1 MNYFLTYTVYVLIL
15 SVLMG
20 ISTWKLFKK
29 LGYSPLLAFIPFCN
43 YLVILKETK
52 HPRWWAILS
61 YLPIVGPIMMSVF
74 HLYLMDKFGKNL
86 IQNKFLTVFL
96 PFIYMAVVNYSKDT
110 EIEDELYLTEEQKE
124 RKERHDRVLNTS
136 AQIFDLFVT
145 QSSTKI
151 PNFSSDGEN
160 TKKKDSFLG
169 SITFA
174 VVFATIIHVFVT
186 QPFGIPTGS
195 MERTLLVG
203 DFLFVNKWSYGYRL
217 PMRPL
222 AIPFLQGTI
231 TDTGEKGNPK
241 DDPKSY
247 ADGVKLPYARIFQF
261 NKPQKNDVVV
271 FNYPQDSVH
280 TAIDRKDPYVKRCV
294 AVAGDTFEMRA
305 GRLFVNGKPE
315 TVLGDQEVQHA
326 YTVNTGTQLDIPSLY
341 NTYGFLPVREMQND
355 KGFVYMFQGLTD
367 KTAKEIKTLP
377 NVVSMEENIYPK
389 DSATISYKL
398 NADKSAYTKSID
410 TTQSIFP
417 INKPWN
423 QDWYG
428 PLKIPK
434 KGDVV
439 TINQETL
446 PEYQWIISKY
456 ENNKLENKNGK
467 IFINGKETN
476 QYTIQ
481 QDYYMMVGDNRDASL
496 DARFFGF
503 VPEENIVGKP
513 MFTWMSLQGAFK
525 DASSSYQAPFKIR
538 WDRMFKA
545 TNTGEANKTSY
556 WWVAAMILI
565 LFFGWEYFM
574 KLFGKKKTEDDL

>member
-1 MNYFLTYTVYVLIL
+1 MNYFLIYTVYVLVL

-20 ISTWKLFKK
+20 VSTWKLFKK
-29 LGYSPLLAFIPFCN
+29 MGYSPLVAFVPFYN
-43 YLVILKETK
+43 YFIILKEAE
-52 HPRWWAILS
+52 HPKWWAILS
-61 YLPIVGPIMMSVF
+61 YVPIVGPIMMSVF
-74 HLYLMDKFGKNL
+74 HIYLMKKFGKNL
-86 IQNKFLTVFL
+86 FQNQLLTVIL
-96 PFIYMAVVNYSKDT
+96 PFIYMAVVNYSK
-110 EIEDELYLTEEQKE
+110 EVELEDEKANELFLTDEEK
-124 RKERHDRVLNTS
+124 N
-136 AQIFDLFVT
+136 A
-145 QSSTKI
+145 
-151 PNFSSDGEN
+151 
-160 TKKKDSFLG
+160 KKKDSFMG

-222 AIPFLQGTI
+222 SIPFLQGTI
-231 TDTGEKGNPK
+231 FDAGQPGNPK

-247 ADGVKLPYARIFQF
+247 VDGVKLPYERILQF
-261 NKPQKNDVVV
+261 NKPQRNDVVV
-271 FNYPQDSVH
+271 FNYPRDSVH

-294 AVAGDTFEMRA
+294 AAAGDTFEMRA
-305 GRLFVNGKPE
+305 GRLFVNGKKE
-315 TVLGDQEVQHA
+315 NVLGDQEVQHA
-326 YTVNTGTQLDIPSLY
+326 YTVNTGAQLDIPGLY
-341 NTYGFLPVREMQND
+341 NTYGFLPVREMQSD
-355 KGFVYMFQGLTD
+355 KGFTYAFQGLTD
-367 KTAKEIKTLP
+367 KTASEIKALP
-377 NVVSMEENIYPK
+377 NVIDIQESIFPK

-398 NADKSAYTKSID
+398 NADKTAYTKSID

-428 PLKIPK
+428 PVRIPK

-439 TINQETL
+439 GINKETL
-446 PEYQWIISKY
+446 PMYQWIISEY
-456 ENNKLENKNGK
+456 EHNSLENKNGK
-467 IFINGKETN
+467 VFINGKEAT

-513 MFTWMSLQGAFK
+513 MFTWMSLQGVFK
-525 DASSSYQAPFKIR
+525 DSSSSYQAPFKIR

-545 TNTGEANKTSY
+545 TNTGEANKASY
-556 WWVAAMILI
+556 WWIAAMILV

>member
-15 SVLMG
+15 SLLMG

-29 LGYSPLLAFIPFCN
+29 MGYNPIFAFIPFYN
-43 YLVILKETK
+43 YFIILKETK
-52 HPRWWAILS
+52 HPKWWAILS

-74 HLYLMDKFGKNL
+74 HLYLMKKFGKNL
-86 IQNKFLTVFL
+86 FQHQLLTVVL
-96 PFIYMAVVNYSKDT
+96 PFIYMATVNYSKDV
-110 EIEDELYLTEEQKE
+110 EIETEAEEIYFAGEEKE
-124 RKERHDRVLNTS
+124 E
-136 AQIFDLFVT
+136 
-145 QSSTKI
+145 
-151 PNFSSDGEN
+151 
-160 TKKKDSFLG
+160 KKKDSFIG

-203 DFLFVNKWSYGYRL
+203 DFLFVNKWSYGYRM

-231 TDTGEKGNPK
+231 MDTGEPGNPK

-247 ADGVKLPYARIFQF
+247 VDGVKLPYERILQF
-261 NKPQKNDVVV
+261 KKPQRNDVVV

-294 AVAGDTFEMRA
+294 AAAGDTFEMRA

-326 YTVNTGTQLDIPSLY
+326 YTVETGAQLDIPGLY
-341 NTYGFLPVREMQND
+341 NTYGFLPVREMQTD
-355 KGFVYMFQGLTD
+355 KGFVYAFQGLTD
-367 KTAKEIKTLP
+367 KTAADIKALP
-377 NVVSMEENIYPK
+377 NVIAMEESIYPK

-398 NADKSAYTKSID
+398 NADKTAYTKSID

-428 PLKIPK
+428 PVRIPK

-439 TINQETL
+439 TINKETL
-446 PEYQWIISKY
+446 PMYQWIISEY
-456 ENNKLENKNGK
+456 EHNSLVNRDGK
-467 IFINGKETN
+467 IFINGQEAN
-476 QYTIQ
+476 QYTIK
-481 QDYYMMVGDNRDASL
+481 QDYYMMIGDNRDASL

-525 DASSSYQAPFKIR
+525 DASSTYQAPFKIR
-538 WDRMFKA
+538 WERMFKA

-556 WWVAAMILI
+556 WWIAAMILI
-565 LFFGWEYFM
+565 LFFGWEYFV
-574 KLFGKKKTEDDL
+574 KLFKKKKTEE

>member
-1 MNYFLTYTVYVLIL
+1 MNYFLTYAVYVLIL

-29 LGYSPLLAFIPFCN
+29 MGYNPLFSFIPFYN
-43 YLVILKETK
+43 YFIILKEAK
-52 HPRWWAILS
+52 QPAWWALLS
-61 YLPIVGPIMMSVF
+61 YLPIVGPIMMTVF
-74 HLYLMDKFGKNL
+74 HIYLMKKFGKSPL
-86 IQNKFLTVFL
+86 LTAIL
-96 PFIYMAVVNYSKDT
+96 PFIYMASVNYSNAELIDET
-110 EIEDELYLTEEQKE
+110 EDDLYLTEEE
-124 RKERHDRVLNTS
+124 
-136 AQIFDLFVT
+136 
-145 QSSTKI
+145 KI
-151 PNFSSDGEN
+151 EKG
-160 TKKKDSFLG
+160 KKKDSFLG

-217 PMRPL
+217 PMRPV
-222 AIPFLQGTI
+222 AVPFLQGTMF
-231 TDTGEKGNPK
+231 DSGEKGNPK

-247 ADGVKLPYARIFQF
+247 VDGIKLPYERILQF
-261 NKPQKNDVVV
+261 SKPQRNDVVV

-294 AVAGDTFEMRA
+294 AAAGDTFEMRA

-315 TVLGDQEVQHA
+315 TILGDQEVQHA
-326 YTVNTGTQLDIPSLY
+326 YTVNTGTQLDIPGMY
-341 NTYGFLPVREMQND
+341 NTFGFLPVREMQSD
-355 KGFVYMFQGLTD
+355 KGGFTYMFQGLTD
-367 KTAKEIKTLP
+367 QTAKEIKALP
-377 NVVSMEENIYPK
+377 NVISMEENIYPK

-398 NADKSAYTKSID
+398 NADKTAYTKSID

-439 TINQETL
+439 TVTAETL
-446 PEYQWIISKY
+446 PEYQWIIKKY
-456 ENNKLENKNGK
+456 ENSTLETKNGK

-525 DASSSYQAPFKIR
+525 DASSSYQAPFKVR

-556 WWVAAMILI
+556 WWIAAMILI
-565 LFFGWEYFM
+565 LFFGWEYFV
-574 KLFGKKKTEDDL
+574 KLFRKKKTEDD

>member
-1 MNYFLTYTVYVLIL
+1 MNYFLIYSVYVLIL

-29 LGYSPLLAFIPFCN
+29 MGYNPLFAFVPFYN
-43 YLVILKETK
+43 YFIIQKETK
-52 HPRWWAILS
+52 HPKWWVAMA
-61 YLPIVGPIMMSVF
+61 YLPIVGPIMMTVF
-74 HLYLMDKFGKNL
+74 HLFLMKHFGKSGFTQKL
-86 IQNKFLTVFL
+86 LTVIL
-96 PFIYMAVVNYSKDT
+96 PFIYMAIVNYSKDAEVET
-110 EIEDELYLTEEQKE
+110 EDELYLTEDEKKE
-124 RKERHDRVLNTS
+124 
-136 AQIFDLFVT
+136 
-145 QSSTKI
+145 
-151 PNFSSDGEN
+151 
-160 TKKKDSFLG
+160 KKKESFLG

-174 VVFATIIHVFVT
+174 VVFATIIHVFLT

-203 DFLFVNKWSYGYRL
+203 DFLFVNKWSYGYRM

-231 TDTGEKGNPK
+231 MDTGQKGNPK

-247 ADGVKLPYARIFQF
+247 VDAVKLPYSRLLQF
-261 NKPQKNDVVV
+261 NKPQKNDIVV

-294 AVAGDTFEMRA
+294 AVAGDVIEMRA
-305 GRLFVNGKPE
+305 GRLFVNGKAE
-315 TVLGDQEVQHA
+315 TVLGDHTVQHKYIA
-326 YTVNTGTQLDIPSLY
+326 QTGSQLDVPALY
-341 NTYGFLPVREMQND
+341 NKYGFLPLQEIQTQNGYLYD
-355 KGFVYMFQGLTD
+355 FQGLTD
-367 KTAKEIKTLP
+367 ETAKEIKALP
-377 NVVSMEENIYPK
+377 QIIKMEEHVWPK
-389 DSATISYKL
+389 DSAAVGYKL
-398 NADKSAYTKSID
+398 NAERDAYTKKID

-417 INKPWN
+417 INKKWN

-439 TINQETL
+439 TLNQETL
-446 PEYQWIISKY
+446 PEYQWIISEY
-456 ENNKLENKNGK
+456 EHNKLENKNGK
-467 IFINGKETN
+467 IFVNGQETN
-476 QYTIQ
+476 QYTIK
-481 QDYYMMVGDNRDASL
+481 QDYYMMIGDNRDASL

-513 MFTWMSLQGAFK
+513 MFIWMSVEGLFK
-525 DASSSYQAPFKIR
+525 DAGSSYQAPTKIR

-556 WWVAAMILI
+556 WWVAVLVLV
-565 LFFGWEYFM
+565 LFFGWDYIM
-574 KLFGKKKTEDDL
+574 KLFKKKETEE

>member
-1 MNYFLTYTVYVLIL
+1 MNYFLTYTVYVIIL

-20 ISTWKLFKK
+20 ISSWKLFKK
-29 LGYSPLLAFIPFCN
+29 MGYSPLFAFIPFYN
-43 YLVILKETK
+43 YFIILKETK
-52 HPRWWAILS
+52 HPKWWAILS

-74 HLYLMDKFGKNL
+74 HLYLVKKFGKTL
-86 IQNKFLTVFL
+86 FKDQILTVIL
-96 PFIYMAVVNYSKDT
+96 PFIYMAVINYSKDV
-110 EIEDELYLTEEQKE
+110 ELEDE
-124 RKERHDRVLNTS
+124 N
-136 AQIFDLFVT
+136 ANDLFLT
-145 QSSTKI
+145 DEEK
-151 PNFSSDGEN
+151 ND
-160 TKKKDSFLG
+160 KKKDTFIG

-217 PMRPL
+217 PMRPV

-231 TDTGEKGNPK
+231 MDTGQKGNPK

-247 ADGVKLPYARIFQF
+247 VDAVKLPYTRILQF

-294 AVAGDTFEMRA
+294 ATAGDTFEMRA

-326 YTVNTGTQLDIPSLY
+326 YVVNTKEQLDIPTLY
-341 NTYGFLPVREMQND
+341 KGYGFLPVNEEQTNS
-355 KGFVYMFQGLTD
+355 GFRYTFQGLTNKIAKD
-367 KTAKEIKTLP
+367 IKELPSVIDMQESILPKGTAA
-377 NVVSMEENIYPK
+377 VQ
-389 DSATISYKL
+389 YKL
-398 NADKSAYTKSID
+398 NSDRTAYTKSID
-410 TTQSIFP
+410 TAQSIFP
-417 INKPWN
+417 VNKAWN
-423 QDWYG
+423 PDWYG
-428 PLKIPK
+428 PVRIPK

-439 TINQETL
+439 VINQETL
-446 PEYQWIISKY
+446 PMYQWIISEY
-456 ENNKLENKNGK
+456 EHNSLEKKNGK
-467 IFINGKETN
+467 IFINGKEAN

-481 QDYYMMVGDNRDASL
+481 QDYYMMIGDNRDASL

-513 MFTWMSLQGAFK
+513 MFTWMSLQGAFS
-525 DASSSYQAPFKIR
+525 DSSSTYQAPFKIR
-538 WDRMFKA
+538 WERMFKA

-556 WWVAAMILI
+556 WWIAAMILI
-565 LFFGWEYFM
+565 LFFGWDYFM
-574 KLFGKKKTEDDL
+574 KLFRKKKTEE

>member
-15 SVLMG
+15 SILMG
-20 ISTWKLFKK
+20 VSTWKLFKK
-29 LGYSPLLAFIPFCN
+29 MGYSPLFAFIPFYN
-43 YLVILKETK
+43 YFIILKETK
-52 HPRWWAILS
+52 HPKWWAILS

-74 HLYLMDKFGKNL
+74 HLYLMKKFGKTL
-86 IQNKFLTVFL
+86 FKDQILTVIL
-96 PFIYMAVVNYSKDT
+96 PFIYMATVNYSKDV
-110 EIEDELYLTEEQKE
+110 ELEDE
-124 RKERHDRVLNTS
+124 N
-136 AQIFDLFVT
+136 ANDLFLT
-145 QSSTKI
+145 DEEK
-151 PNFSSDGEN
+151 EA
-160 TKKKDSFLG
+160 KKKDTFLG

-231 TDTGEKGNPK
+231 MDTGQKGNPK

-247 ADGVKLPYARIFQF
+247 VDGVKMPYTRILQF
-261 NKPQKNDVVV
+261 NKPQRNDVVV

-294 AVAGDTFEMRA
+294 AAAGDNFEMRG

-315 TVLGDQEVQHA
+315 TVLGDQEVQHR
-326 YTVNTGTQLDIPSLY
+326 YIVTTENQLDIPTLY
-341 NTYGFLPVREMQND
+341 KAYGFLPVQEVQQSN
-355 KGFVYMFQGLTD
+355 GGYLYAFQGLTD
-367 KTAKEIKTLP
+367 KTAKEIKELP
-377 NVVSMEENIYPK
+377 QVIDMKEDVSVKGEAAVYYK
-389 DSATISYKL
+389 DEAK
-398 NADKSAYTKSID
+398 TKID

-428 PLKIPK
+428 PVRIPK

-439 TINQETL
+439 AINSETL
-446 PEYQWIISKY
+446 PMYQWIISEY
-456 ENNKLENKNGK
+456 EHNSLEKKNGK
-467 IFINGKETN
+467 IFINGKEAN

-513 MFTWMSLQGAFK
+513 MFTWMSVQGVFP
-525 DASSSYQAPFKIR
+525 DASSTYQAPKKIR
-538 WDRMFKA
+538 WERMFKA

-556 WWVAAMILI
+556 WWIAAMILI

-574 KLFGKKKTEDDL
+574 KLFNKKKSEDEA

>member
-29 LGYSPLLAFIPFCN
+29 MGYNPLFAFIPFYN
-43 YLVILKETK
+43 YFIILKETK
-52 HPRWWAILS
+52 HPKWWAILS
-61 YLPIVGPIMMSVF
+61 YFPIVGPIMMSVF
-74 HLYLMDKFGKNL
+74 HLYLMKKFGKSL
-86 IQNKFLTVFL
+86 FKDQILTVIL
-96 PFIYMAVVNYSKDT
+96 PFIYMATVNYSKDV
-110 EIEDELYLTEEQKE
+110 EIEDE
-124 RKERHDRVLNTS
+124 N
-136 AQIFDLFVT
+136 ANDLFLT
-145 QSSTKI
+145 DEEK
-151 PNFSSDGEN
+151 DA
-160 TKKKDSFLG
+160 KKKDTFLG

-217 PMRPL
+217 PMRPV

-231 TDTGEKGNPK
+231 MDTGQKGNPK

-247 ADGVKLPYARIFQF
+247 VDGVKLPYTRILQF

-294 AVAGDTFEMRA
+294 ATAGDTFEMRA

-315 TVLGDQEVQHA
+315 IVLGDQEVQHR
-326 YTVNTGTQLDIPSLY
+326 YIVTTGSQLDIPSLY
-341 NTYGFLPVREMQND
+341 NTYGFLPVQEIQTD
-355 KGFVYMFQGLTD
+355 KGYLYAFQGLTD
-367 KTAKEIKTLP
+367 KTAAEIKGLSQ
-377 NVVSMEENIYPK
+377 VIEMKEDVSPK
-389 DSATISYKL
+389 GEAAIAYKDDL
-398 NADKSAYTKSID
+398 RTKID

-417 INKPWN
+417 VNKPWN
-423 QDWYG
+423 GDWYG
-428 PLKIPK
+428 PVRIPK

-439 TINQETL
+439 AINNESL
-446 PEYQWIISKY
+446 PMYQWIISEY
-456 ENNKLENKNGK
+456 EHNSLEKKNGK
-467 IFINGKETN
+467 IFINGKEAN

-513 MFTWMSLQGAFK
+513 MFTWMSLQGAFA
-525 DASSSYQAPFKIR
+525 DSSSTYQAPFKVR

-556 WWVAAMILI
+556 WWIAAMILI
-565 LFFGWEYFM
+565 LFFGWEYFV
-574 KLFGKKKTEDDL
+574 KLFKKKKSEDEL

>member
-29 LGYSPLLAFIPFCN
+29 MGYSPLLAFIPFYN
-43 YLVILKETK
+43 YFIILKETK
-52 HPRWWAILS
+52 HPKWWAILS

-74 HLYLMDKFGKNL
+74 HLYLVKKFGKTL
-86 IQNKFLTVFL
+86 FKDQILTVIL
-96 PFIYMAVVNYSKDT
+96 PFIYMAVINYSKDV
-110 EIEDELYLTEEQKE
+110 ELEDE
-124 RKERHDRVLNTS
+124 N
-136 AQIFDLFVT
+136 ANDLFFT
-145 QSSTKI
+145 DEEK
-151 PNFSSDGEN
+151 ND
-160 TKKKDSFLG
+160 KKKDTFIG

-217 PMRPL
+217 PMRPV

-231 TDTGEKGNPK
+231 MDTGQKGNPK

-247 ADGVKLPYARIFQF
+247 VDGVKLPYTRILQF

-294 AVAGDTFEMRA
+294 ATAGDTFEMRA

-315 TVLGDQEVQHA
+315 TVLGDQEVQHR
-326 YTVNTGTQLDIPSLY
+326 YIVTTGSQLDIPSLY
-341 NTYGFLPVREMQND
+341 NTYGFLPVQEVQTD
-355 KGFVYMFQGLTD
+355 KGYLYAFQGLTD
-367 KTAKEIKTLP
+367 KTAKEIKELSQ
-377 NVVSMEENIYPK
+377 VIDMKEEVSPKGEAAIYYRDEAK
-389 DSATISYKL
+389 
-398 NADKSAYTKSID
+398 TKID

-417 INKPWN
+417 VNKPWN

-428 PLKIPK
+428 PVRIPK

-439 TINQETL
+439 AINNETL
-446 PEYQWIISKY
+446 PMYQWIISEY
-456 ENNKLENKNGK
+456 EHNSLEKKNGK
-467 IFINGKETN
+467 IFINGKEAN

-513 MFTWMSLQGAFK
+513 MFTWMSLQGAFA
-525 DASSSYQAPFKIR
+525 DSSSTYQAPFKIR

-556 WWVAAMILI
+556 WWIAAMILI
-565 LFFGWEYFM
+565 LFFGWEYFV
-574 KLFGKKKTEDDL
+574 KLFRKNKTEND

>member
-20 ISTWKLFKK
+20 ISTWKLFRKM
-29 LGYSPLLAFIPFCN
+29 GYNPIFAFIPFYN
-43 YLVILKETK
+43 YFIILKETK
-52 HPRWWAILS
+52 HPKWWAILS

-74 HLYLMDKFGKNL
+74 HLYLVKKFGKTL
-86 IQNKFLTVFL
+86 FKDQILTVIL
-96 PFIYMAVVNYSKDT
+96 PFIYMAVINYSKDV
-110 EIEDELYLTEEQKE
+110 ELEDENANELFLTDEEK
-124 RKERHDRVLNTS
+124 N
-136 AQIFDLFVT
+136 AQ
-145 QSSTKI
+145 
-151 PNFSSDGEN
+151 
-160 TKKKDSFLG
+160 KKDTFIG

-217 PMRPL
+217 PMRPV

-231 TDTGEKGNPK
+231 MDTGEKGNPK

-247 ADGVKLPYARIFQF
+247 VEGVKLPYTRILQF
-261 NKPQKNDVVV
+261 NKPQRNDVVV

-294 AVAGDTFEMRA
+294 ATAGDTFEMRA

-326 YTVNTGTQLDIPSLY
+326 YVVNTSSQLDITTLY
-341 NTYGFLPVREMQND
+341 KGYGFLPVKEEQSD
-355 KGFVYMFQGLTD
+355 SGFTYTFHGLTD
-367 KTAKEIKTLP
+367 KIAKDIKALP
-377 NVVSMEENIYPK
+377 NIIDMEESVLPK
-389 DSATISYKL
+389 GMAAIQYKV
-398 NADKSAYTKSID
+398 NADKTALTKSID

-417 INKPWN
+417 VNKPWN

-428 PLKIPK
+428 PVRIPK

-439 TINQETL
+439 AINEETL
-446 PEYQWIISKY
+446 PMYQWIISEY
-456 ENNKLENKNGK
+456 EHNSLERKEGK
-467 IFINGKETN
+467 VFINGKEAN

-513 MFTWMSLQGAFK
+513 MFTWMSLQGMFS
-525 DASSSYQAPFKIR
+525 DSGSTYQAPFKIR

-556 WWVAAMILI
+556 WWIAAMILV
-565 LFFGWEYFM
+565 LFFGWEYFV
-574 KLFGKKKTEDDL
+574 KLFRKKKTEE

>member
-1 MNYFLTYTVYVLIL
+1 M
-15 SVLMG
+15 
-20 ISTWKLFKK
+20 
-29 LGYSPLLAFIPFCN
+29 
-43 YLVILKETK
+43 
-52 HPRWWAILS
+52 AI
-61 YLPIVGPIMMSVF
+61 I
-74 HLYLMDKFGKNL
+74 
-86 IQNKFLTVFL
+86 
-96 PFIYMAVVNYSKDT
+96 NYSKDV
-110 EIEDELYLTEEQKE
+110 EVEDE
-124 RKERHDRVLNTS
+124 N
-136 AQIFDLFVT
+136 ANDLFLTDEEKEV
-145 QSSTKI
+145 
-151 PNFSSDGEN
+151 
-160 TKKKDSFLG
+160 KKKDTFLG

-217 PMRPL
+217 PMRPV

-231 TDTGEKGNPK
+231 MDTGQKGNPK

-247 ADGVKLPYARIFQF
+247 VDGVKLPYTRILQF

-294 AVAGDTFEMRA
+294 ATAGDTFEMRA

-315 TVLGDQEVQHA
+315 SVLGDQEVQHR
-326 YTVNTGTQLDIPSLY
+326 YMVTTGSQLDIPALLY
-341 NTYGFLPVREMQND
+341 RDEA
-355 KGFVYMFQGLTD
+355 
-367 KTAKEIKTLP
+367 KTK
-377 NVVSMEENIYPK
+377 
-389 DSATISYKL
+389 
-398 NADKSAYTKSID
+398 ID

-428 PLKIPK
+428 PVRIPK

-439 TINQETL
+439 AINNETL
-446 PEYQWIISKY
+446 PMFQWIISEY
-456 ENNKLENKNGK
+456 EHNSLEKKNGK
-467 IFINGKETN
+467 IFINGKEAN

-513 MFTWMSLQGAFK
+513 MFTWMSLQGAFA
-525 DASSSYQAPFKIR
+525 DSGSTYQAPFKIR
-538 WDRMFKA
+538 WERMFKA

-556 WWVAAMILI
+556 WWIAAMILI
-565 LFFGWEYFM
+565 LFFGWEYFV
-574 KLFGKKKTEDDL
+574 KLFRKKNTEDEL

>member
-20 ISTWKLFKK
+20 ISSWKLFKK
-29 LGYSPLLAFIPFCN
+29 MGYSPLFAFIPFYN
-43 YLVILKETK
+43 YFIILKETK
-52 HPRWWAILS
+52 HPKWWAILS

-74 HLYLMDKFGKNL
+74 HLYLVKKFGKTL
-86 IQNKFLTVFL
+86 FKDQFLTVIL
-96 PFIYMAVVNYSKDT
+96 PFIYMAVINYSKDV
-110 EIEDELYLTEEQKE
+110 ELEDENANELFLTDEEKN
-124 RKERHDRVLNTS
+124 D
-136 AQIFDLFVT
+136 
-145 QSSTKI
+145 
-151 PNFSSDGEN
+151 
-160 TKKKDSFLG
+160 KKKDTFIG

-174 VVFATIIHVFVT
+174 VVFATIIHVFIT

-217 PMRPL
+217 PMRPV

-231 TDTGEKGNPK
+231 MDTGQKGNPK

-247 ADGVKLPYARIFQF
+247 VDAVKLPYTRILQF

-280 TAIDRKDPYVKRCV
+280 TATDRKDPYVKRCV
-294 AVAGDTFEMRA
+294 ATAGDTFEMRA

-315 TVLGDQEVQHA
+315 TVLGDQEVQHR
-326 YTVNTGTQLDIPSLY
+326 YIVTTGSQLDIPSLY
-341 NTYGFLPVREMQND
+341 NTYGFLPVQELQTD
-355 KGFVYMFQGLTD
+355 KGYLYAFQGLTD
-367 KTAKEIKTLP
+367 KTAKEIKELSQ
-377 NVVSMEENIYPK
+377 VLDMKEEISPK
-389 DSATISYKL
+389 GEAAVYYRDEAKTR
-398 NADKSAYTKSID
+398 ID

-428 PLKIPK
+428 PLRIPK

-439 TINQETL
+439 AINQETL
-446 PEYQWIISKY
+446 PMYQWIISEY
-456 ENNKLENKNGK
+456 EHNSLEKKDGK
-467 IFINGKETN
+467 IFINGKEAS

-481 QDYYMMVGDNRDASL
+481 QDYYMMIGDNRDASL

-513 MFTWMSLQGAFK
+513 MFTWMSLQGAFS
-525 DASSSYQAPFKIR
+525 DSSSTYQAPFKIR

-556 WWVAAMILI
+556 WWIAAMILI
-565 LFFGWEYFM
+565 LFFGWEYFV
-574 KLFGKKKTEDDL
+574 KLFNKKKTEDD

>member
-15 SVLMG
+15 SLLMG

-29 LGYSPLLAFIPFCN
+29 MGYSPLFAFIPFYN
-43 YLVILKETK
+43 YFIILKETK
-52 HPRWWAILS
+52 HPKWWTIMS

-74 HLYLMDKFGKNL
+74 HIYLMKKFGKSL
-86 IQNKFLTVFL
+86 FQHQLLTVIL

-110 EIEDELYLTEEQKE
+110 ELEDENELFLTDEEK
-124 RKERHDRVLNTS
+124 N
-136 AQIFDLFVT
+136 A
-145 QSSTKI
+145 
-151 PNFSSDGEN
+151 
-160 TKKKDSFLG
+160 KKKDSFIG

-217 PMRPL
+217 PMRPV

-231 TDTGEKGNPK
+231 FDSGEKGNPK

-247 ADGVKLPYARIFQF
+247 VDAVKLPYERIFQF
-261 NKPQKNDVVV
+261 NKPQRHDVVV

-294 AVAGDTFEMRA
+294 AVAGDIFEMR
-305 GRLFVNGKPE
+305 GGKLFVNGKPE
-315 TVLGDQEVQHA
+315 TILGDQEIQHA
-326 YTVNTGTQLDIPSLY
+326 YIVNTGAQLDIPSLY
-341 NTYGFLPVREMQND
+341 NTYGFLPVREVQTD
-355 KGFVYMFQGLTD
+355 QGFEYAFQGLTD
-367 KTAKEIKTLP
+367 KTAAEIKALP
-377 NVVSMEENIYPK
+377 NVISMKESIFPK
-389 DSATISYKL
+389 DSATISHKL
-398 NADKSAYTKSID
+398 NADKTALTKSID

-428 PLKIPK
+428 PLRIPK

-446 PEYQWIISKY
+446 PEYQWIITEY
-456 ENNKLENKNGK
+456 EHNSLENKNGK
-467 IFINGKETN
+467 IYINGKETN
-476 QYTIQ
+476 QYTIK

-513 MFTWMSLQGAFK
+513 MFTWLSLQGAFK

-556 WWVAAMILI
+556 WWIAAMILI
-565 LFFGWEYFM
+565 LFFGWEYFV
-574 KLFGKKKTEDDL
+574 KLFRKKKTEEDL

>member
-15 SVLMG
+15 SILMG

-29 LGYSPLLAFIPFCN
+29 MGYSPLLAFIPFYN
-43 YLVILKETK
+43 YFIILKETK
-52 HPRWWAILS
+52 HPKWWAILS
-61 YLPIVGPIMMSVF
+61 YMPIVGPIMMSVF
-74 HLYLMDKFGKNL
+74 HLYLMKKFGKTL
-86 IQNKFLTVFL
+86 FKDQILTVIL
-96 PFIYMAVVNYSKDT
+96 PFIYMATVNYSKDT
-110 EIEDELYLTEEQKE
+110 ELEDE
-124 RKERHDRVLNTS
+124 N
-136 AQIFDLFVT
+136 ANDLFLT
-145 QSSTKI
+145 DEEK
-151 PNFSSDGEN
+151 SD
-160 TKKKDSFLG
+160 KKKDTFLG

-231 TDTGEKGNPK
+231 TDTGQKGNPK

-247 ADGVKLPYARIFQF
+247 VDGVKLPYTRILQF

-271 FNYPQDSVH
+271 FNYPRDSVH

-294 AVAGDTFEMRA
+294 ATAGDTFEMRA

-315 TVLGDQEVQHA
+315 TILGDQEIQHR
-326 YTVNTGTQLDIPSLY
+326 YIVTTGSQLDIPALY
-341 NTYGFLPVREMQND
+341 KAYGFLPVQELQQNN
-355 KGFVYMFQGLTD
+355 GGYLYAFQGLTD
-367 KTAKEIKTLP
+367 KTAKEIKELP
-377 NVVSMEENIYPK
+377 QVIDMKEDVSAKGEAAVYYK
-389 DSATISYKL
+389 DELK
-398 NADKSAYTKSID
+398 TKID

-423 QDWYG
+423 ADWYG
-428 PLKIPK
+428 PVRIPK

-439 TINQETL
+439 AINNETL
-446 PEYQWIISKY
+446 PMFQWIISEY
-456 ENNKLENKNGK
+456 EHNSLEKKNGK

-513 MFTWMSLQGAFK
+513 MFTWMSLQGAFS
-525 DASSSYQAPFKIR
+525 DSSSTYQAPFKVR

-556 WWVAAMILI
+556 WWIAAMILI
-565 LFFGWEYFM
+565 LFFGWEYFV
-574 KLFGKKKTEDDL
+574 KLFRKNKTEDEL

>member
-20 ISTWKLFKK
+20 LSTWKLFKK
-29 LGYSPLLAFIPFCN
+29 MGYSPLFAFIPFYN
-43 YLVILKETK
+43 YFIILKETK
-52 HPRWWAILS
+52 HPKWWAVLS

-74 HLYLMDKFGKNL
+74 HIYLMKKFGKTL
-86 IQNKFLTVFL
+86 FQNQLLTVIL
-96 PFIYMAVVNYSKDT
+96 PFIYMASVNYSKDV
-110 EIEDELYLTEEQKE
+110 EIEDEDTNDVFLTDEEK
-124 RKERHDRVLNTS
+124 
-136 AQIFDLFVT
+136 
-145 QSSTKI
+145 
-151 PNFSSDGEN
+151 G
-160 TKKKDSFLG
+160 TKKKDTFIG

-217 PMRPL
+217 PMRPV

-231 TDTGEKGNPK
+231 MDTGEKGNPK

-247 ADGVKLPYARIFQF
+247 VEGIKLPYSRILQF
-261 NKPQKNDVVV
+261 NKPQRNDVVV

-294 AVAGDTFEMRA
+294 AVAGDTFEMRG

-326 YTVNTGTQLDIPSLY
+326 YTVNAGSQLDIPSLY
-341 NTYGFLPVREMQND
+341 NTYGFLPVREMQTD
-355 KGFVYMFQGLTD
+355 KGFIYAFQGLTD
-367 KTAKEIKTLP
+367 KTAAEIKTLP
-377 NVVSMEENIYPK
+377 NVVSMEESIFPK
-389 DSATISYKL
+389 DSATVSYKL

-439 TINQETL
+439 TINEETL
-446 PEYQWIISKY
+446 PEYQWIIKKY
-456 ENNKLENKNGK
+456 EHNTLENKNGK

-481 QDYYMMVGDNRDASL
+481 QDYYMMIGDNRDASL

-513 MFTWMSLQGAFK
+513 MFTWMSVQGAFS
-525 DASSSYQAPFKIR
+525 DASSTYQAPKKIR

-556 WWVAAMILI
+556 WWIAAMILI
-565 LFFGWEYFM
+565 LFFGWEYFV
-574 KLFGKKKTEDDL
+574 KLFRKDKKEENL

>member
-15 SVLMG
+15 SILMG

-29 LGYSPLLAFIPFCN
+29 MGYSPLFAFIPFYN
-43 YLVILKETK
+43 YFIILKETK
-52 HPRWWAILS
+52 HPKWWAILS

-74 HLYLMDKFGKNL
+74 HLYLMKKFGKTL
-86 IQNKFLTVFL
+86 FKDQILTVIL
-96 PFIYMAVVNYSKDT
+96 PFIYMAVVNYSKDV
-110 EIEDELYLTEEQKE
+110 ELEDEST
-124 RKERHDRVLNTS
+124 N
-136 AQIFDLFVT
+136 DLFLT
-145 QSSTKI
+145 DEEK
-151 PNFSSDGEN
+151 NA
-160 TKKKDSFLG
+160 KKKDTFLG

-231 TDTGEKGNPK
+231 MDTGQKGNPK

-247 ADGVKLPYARIFQF
+247 VDGVKLPYTRILQF

-294 AVAGDTFEMRA
+294 ATAGDTFEMRA

-315 TVLGDQEVQHA
+315 TVLGDQEVQHR
-326 YTVNTGTQLDIPSLY
+326 YIVNTGSQLDIPSLY
-341 NTYGFLPVREMQND
+341 NTYGFLPVQEVQTE
-355 KGFVYMFQGLTD
+355 KGYLYAFQGLTD
-367 KTAKEIKTLP
+367 KTAKEIKALP
-377 NVVSMEENIYPK
+377 QVIDMKEEISPK
-389 DSATISYKL
+389 GEAAVYYRDEAK
-398 NADKSAYTKSID
+398 TKID

-428 PLKIPK
+428 PVRIPK

-439 TINQETL
+439 AINNETL
-446 PEYQWIISKY
+446 PMYQWIISEY
-456 ENNKLENKNGK
+456 EHNSLEKKNGK
-467 IFINGKETN
+467 IFINGKEAN

-513 MFTWMSLQGAFK
+513 MFTWMSLQGAFA
-525 DASSSYQAPFKIR
+525 DSGSTYQAPFKIR

-556 WWVAAMILI
+556 WWIAAMILI
-565 LFFGWEYFM
+565 LFFGWEYFV
-574 KLFGKKKTEDDL
+574 KLFRKKKTEDEL

>member
-29 LGYSPLLAFIPFCN
+29 MGYSPLFAFIPFYN
-43 YLVILKETK
+43 YFIILKETK
-52 HPRWWAILS
+52 HPKWWAILS

-74 HLYLMDKFGKNL
+74 HLYLVKKFGKTL
-86 IQNKFLTVFL
+86 FKDQILTVIL
-96 PFIYMAVVNYSKDT
+96 PFIYMATINYSK
-110 EIEDELYLTEEQKE
+110 EVELEDENANDLYLTDEEKE
-124 RKERHDRVLNTS
+124 
-136 AQIFDLFVT
+136 A
-145 QSSTKI
+145 
-151 PNFSSDGEN
+151 
-160 TKKKDSFLG
+160 KKKDTFLG

-231 TDTGEKGNPK
+231 MDTGQKGNPK

-247 ADGVKLPYARIFQF
+247 VDGVKLPYTRILQF

-280 TAIDRKDPYVKRCV
+280 AAIDRKDPYVKRCV
-294 AVAGDTFEMRA
+294 ATAGDTFEMRA

-315 TVLGDQEVQHA
+315 VVLGDQEVQHR
-326 YTVNTGTQLDIPSLY
+326 YIVTTDSQLDIPTLY
-341 NTYGFLPVREMQND
+341 KAYGFLPVQEIQQNNG
-355 KGFVYMFQGLTD
+355 GFIYGFQGLTD
-367 KTAKEIKTLP
+367 KIAKDIKELP
-377 NVVSMEENIYPK
+377 HVVDMKEDVSVKGEAAI
-389 DSATISYKL
+389 
-398 NADKSAYTKSID
+398 AYRDDARTKID

-417 INKPWN
+417 VNKPWN

-428 PLKIPK
+428 PVRIPK

-439 TINQETL
+439 AINNETL
-446 PEYQWIISKY
+446 PMFQWIISEY
-456 ENNKLENKNGK
+456 EHNSLEKKNGK
-467 IFINGKETN
+467 IFINGKEAN

-513 MFTWMSLQGAFK
+513 MFTWMSLQGAFA
-525 DASSSYQAPFKIR
+525 DSSSTYQAPFKIR

-556 WWVAAMILI
+556 WWIAAMILI
-565 LFFGWEYFM
+565 LFFGWEYFV
-574 KLFGKKKTEDDL
+574 KLFKKKKTEDEL

>member
-29 LGYSPLLAFIPFCN
+29 MGYSPLFAFIPFYN
-43 YLVILKETK
+43 YFIILKETK
-52 HPRWWAILS
+52 HPKWWAILS

-74 HLYLMDKFGKNL
+74 HLYLVKKFGKTL
-86 IQNKFLTVFL
+86 FKDQILTVIL
-96 PFIYMAVVNYSKDT
+96 PFIYMATINYSKDV
-110 EIEDELYLTEEQKE
+110 ELEDENANDLYLTDEEKE
-124 RKERHDRVLNTS
+124 
-136 AQIFDLFVT
+136 A
-145 QSSTKI
+145 
-151 PNFSSDGEN
+151 
-160 TKKKDSFLG
+160 KKKDTFLG

-217 PMRPL
+217 PMRPV

-231 TDTGEKGNPK
+231 MDTGQKGNPK

-247 ADGVKLPYARIFQF
+247 VDGVKLPYTRILQF

-294 AVAGDTFEMRA
+294 ATAGDTFEMRA

-315 TVLGDQEVQHA
+315 TVLGDQEVQHR
-326 YTVNTGTQLDIPSLY
+326 YIVTTDSQLDIPTLY
-341 NTYGFLPVREMQND
+341 KAYGFLPVQEVQQNN
-355 KGFVYMFQGLTD
+355 GGYIYGFQGLTD
-367 KTAKEIKTLP
+367 KIAKDIKGLP
-377 NVVSMEENIYPK
+377 HVIDMKEDVSVKGEAAIAYK
-389 DSATISYKL
+389 DEAR
-398 NADKSAYTKSID
+398 TKID

-417 INKPWN
+417 VNKPWN

-428 PLKIPK
+428 PVRIPK

-439 TINQETL
+439 AINNETL
-446 PEYQWIISKY
+446 PMFQWIISEY
-456 ENNKLENKNGK
+456 EHNSLEKKNGK
-467 IFINGKETN
+467 IFINGKEAN

-513 MFTWMSLQGAFK
+513 MFTWMSLQGAFA
-525 DASSSYQAPFKIR
+525 DNGSTYQAPFKIR

-556 WWVAAMILI
+556 WWIAAMILI
-565 LFFGWEYFM
+565 LFFGWEYFV
-574 KLFGKKKTEDDL
+574 KLFKKNKTEE